1 MTYDGVSAVVDVVR
15 EGNTARVKAYHVPR
29 FTLLISPEEF
39 DFGRPI
45 RVVTNGEV
53 SFEGLVETDGAV
65 LRKWAAID
73 HDRTMLFA
81 AEITVVLESR

>member
-1 MTYDGVSAVVDVVR
+1 MTYDGASAVVDVVR

-53 SFEGLVETDGAV
+53 SCEGLAEPDGAV